1 MLIERAQNAQAALSC
16 NTSDADQLHPA
27 TANPATAGL
36 GSHPAHDALL
46 SRLTPQTR
54 DRITRNEEKFQHNR
68 RADSSRELW
77 RVLLALANA
86 EFTPQEVV
94 SLLLD
99 GHYPIAEIITPKVGG
114 IRKLDA
120 SRQERAEFL
129 IGNRNLNYVKAV
141 AYVKENPAIRS
152 RPEAV
157 ARIGEV
163 LAHARQ
169 AHFRAGSCDLRIMEH
184 LCAIATDFGS
194 IKVSCAQS
202 SIRLAI
208 NASPSSSAVPRAL
221 KRLIERGYL
230 AIAAN
235 ESAKRARTYTL
246 RLPDSPPRSLEHSED
261 ELDHITRVVRSRLHT
276 LDAFLGPNG
285 LGDSAAIVF
294 WALAK
299 SLSPVTEREVVA
311 AEMISLSTVKRA
323 LDRLSQHGLV
333 VAVERG
339 WSLSSQIRN
348 PVDALESVAIAIG
361 SEGEG
366 ARRRAAVIEYRDER
380 SRHQSDWAQSHFA
393 AIRLCRAEADR
404 RGIATPYWRAE
415 VLGYAVRQL
424 RETSAAASVVY
435 DRAEAM
441 RIVLGFVQD
450 VFFETFENLS
460 WREHVGSVAEH
471 VASLGLGHETI
482 RRIEQ
487 LIAKVN
493 QSLPADAETVLNS
506 SRPRNLGRRSTSA
519 SLAREEL
526 AELLRLGDLF
536 GEFADREDGFVMTD
550 AAKAV
555 TSALLAAPEE
565 VRRGVLAH
573 FSNLRYDDDRHIIE
587 RAVERWLPFSS
598 ETDIA
603 VLRHLVGLDPAY
615 GVDPTRF
622 IERLTA
628 DPRRPE
634 ADISAVLSDC
644 FATVFGEIADA
655 FGSAADE
662 PYLVSQLPN
671 LRRLQQISQSP
682 PHQMTMLA
690 YLIGLAI
697 DLEFAFERSSTTSE
711 YGAA

>member
-1 MLIERAQNAQAALSC
+1 M
-16 NTSDADQLHPA
+16 
-27 TANPATAGL
+27 
-36 GSHPAHDALL
+36 
-46 SRLTPQTR
+46 
-54 DRITRNEEKFQHNR
+54 
-68 RADSSRELW
+68 
-77 RVLLALANA
+77 ALANA

-99 GHYPIAEIITPKVGG
+99 GHYPISEIIAPKVGG
-114 IRKLDA
+114 NRKRDA
-120 SRQERAEFL
+120 SRQERAQFL

-163 LAHARQ
+163 IAHARQ

-184 LCAIATDFGS
+184 LCAIATGLGS

-235 ESAKRARTYTL
+235 ESAKGARTYTL

-323 LDRLSQHGLV
+323 LNRLSHHGLV

-339 WSLSSQIRN
+339 WCLSSEIRN
-348 PVDALESVAIAIG
+348 PENALDSVAIAIG
-361 SEGEG
+361 SDGEG
-366 ARRRAAVIEYRDER
+366 ARRRAAVIEGRDER

-393 AIRLCRAEADR
+393 AIRLCKTEADR
-404 RGIATPYWRAE
+404 RGIARPYWKPE
-415 VLGYAVRQL
+415 VLGYAIEQL
-424 RETSAAASVVY
+424 RETSTAASVVY

-441 RIVLGFVQD
+441 RIVLDFVQD
-450 VFFETFENLS
+450 IFFETFENLS

-471 VASLGLGHETI
+471 VASLGLGYETI
-482 RRIEQ
+482 DQIEH
-487 LIAKVN
+487 LIAKAN
-493 QSLPADAETVLNS
+493 QSLPADAETVHNS
-506 SRPRNLGRRSTSA
+506 SRPRIFGRRSASA
-519 SLAREEL
+519 SRACDQL
-526 AELLRLGDLF
+526 AELLRLGVLF
-536 GEFADREDGFVMTD
+536 GEFADRADGFAMTD

-555 TSALLAAPEE
+555 TSALLAAPEA
-565 VRRGVLAH
+565 VRGGVLAH
-573 FSNLRYDDDRHIIE
+573 FSNWHREEEGPI
-587 RAVERWLPFSS
+587 VESAIKEWLPFST
-598 ETDIA
+598 ETDLL
-603 VLRHLVGLDPAY
+603 VLK
-615 GVDPTRF
+615 
-622 IERLTA
+622 RLSGI
-628 DPRRPE
+628 
-634 ADISAVLSDC
+634 ADIEANPHIDRILSSLMVDEEEVDISGVL
-644 FATVFGEIADA
+644 DA
-655 FGSAADE
+655 SFRHMMNGMSRLNLTDE
-662 PYLVSQLPN
+662 SYLVSQIPI
-671 LRRLQQISQSP
+671 LRKAQEISKSL

-697 DLEFAFERSSTTSE
+697 DVEYSVARLSTTSE
-711 YGAA
+711 DSAA